1 MKRIGFMVIASAV
14 WLIVTSAAQ
23 AQEEVIYRGKD
34 KDESIKKA
42 IKAESAQGIVLTGS
56 KDPIPAEIIQDVFYE
71 VEPLSIRL
79 SDYRPALVAEKN
91 ANDPSKEAKRQ
102 ASLAEALQKY
112 EGTLKGLKPGQTAAQ
127 RHLEY
132 KVAYL
137 SGIQAQE
144 GGGDPSQAITRLQQF
159 TSKHTDSWQ
168 LASALKMLA
177 GLQVAQKQF
186 GEAKKSYKQ
195 LAAANVSESTKME
208 AELGAAQVGVRAGE
222 FAAALKDL
230 QALSARLP
238 KDSPFATR
246 ALVAQAECLAASK
259 QGDQAR
265 KILQDVIQKTKDR
278 GLKAVAYNALGQSY
292 FDAGQLKEARWEFLW
307 VDVVYNQDRNEHAK
321 ALYYLMRVFKQLN
334 EMERAQECRDIL
346 LSDRQFQG
354 LEYQRLAREEK
365 LN

>member
-1 MKRIGFMVIASAV
+1 MKRIALMLTASTV
-14 WLIVTSAAQ
+14 WLALPSSGL
-23 AQEEVIYRGKD
+23 AQEEVVYRGKD
-34 KDESIKKA
+34 KDESVKKA
-42 IKAESAQGIVLTGS
+42 IKAESAQGVVLAGV

-79 SDYRPALVAEKN
+79 SDYRPALLAEKN
-91 ANDPSKEAKRQ
+91 ANDPSKEAKRP
-102 ASLAEALQKY
+102 AHLAEALQKY
-112 EGTLKGLKPGQTAAQ
+112 EGTLKGLKAGQTSAQ

-137 SGIQAQE
+137 MGIQAQE
-144 GGGDPSQAITRLQQF
+144 GSGDVGQAIARLNDF
-159 TSKHTDSWQ
+159 AGKHTNSWQ
-168 LASALKMLA
+168 LVSALKMLA
-177 GLQVAQKQF
+177 GLQIAQKQF
-186 GEAKKSYKQ
+186 DGAKKSYTQ
-195 LAAANVSESTKME
+195 LANANVSEGTKLE
-208 AELGAAQVGVRAGE
+208 AELGAAQVAVRAKE
-222 FAAALKDL
+222 FGSALKDL

-265 KILQDVIQKTKDR
+265 KILQEVIQKTKDR
-278 GLKAVAYNALGQSY
+278 SLKAVAYNALGQSY

-321 ALYYLMRVFKQLN
+321 ALYFLMRVFKQLN
-334 EMERAQECRDIL
+334 EMERAQECRDTL

-354 LEYQRLAREEK
+354 LEFQRLAREEK
-365 LN
+365 IP